1 MDAQDEK
8 IRRERWVARVAAG
21 VLAVVIA
28 VGLWQMYGS
37 WLMRTG
43 EHGI

>member
-1 MDAQDEK
+1 METQDREQ
-8 IRRERWVARVAAG
+8 RRQAIAARVAAG

-37 WLMRTG
+37 WLMSAAG
-43 EHGI
+43 HGS